1 MTFFDSKHGIAVGE
15 DQAGP
20 GPNGGPGCFTTSDG
34 GVTWVQQYATSQGRL
49 FGATYLSKDTI
60 LTIGFDNMAFV
71 LLSYDGGSSWH
82 RITPPDPLT
91 TSLIAVANKGERIIG
106 VGNVGLVRI
115 SLDRGL
121 TWETGNCGS
130 SSDMYSV
137 AMFDDSTALA
147 GSSGGNIYRTT
158 NGGAAWVEVYD
169 ARSEFL
175 PTLAFPQPETAS
187 QEIEYS
193 LPQLQH
199 VTVRVY
205 DLTGHI
211 VQTLLDKEL
220 QSAGE
225 HRVMFRGDALSAGTY
240 IYHIDTERYHASG
253 KSVLVK

>member
-1 MTFFDSKHGIAVGE
+1 
-15 DQAGP
+15 
-20 GPNGGPGCFTTSDG
+20 
-34 GVTWVQQYATSQGRL
+34 
-49 FGATYLSKDTI
+49 
-60 LTIGFDNMAFV
+60 
-71 LLSYDGGSSWH
+71 
-82 RITPPDPLT
+82 
-91 TSLIAVANKGERIIG
+91 
-106 VGNVGLVRI
+106 
-115 SLDRGL
+115 
-121 TWETGNCGS
+121 
-130 SSDMYSV
+130 MYSV

-158 NGGAAWVEVYD
+158 NGGADWVEVYD

-205 DLTGHI
+205 DLTGHV

-220 QSAGE
+220 QPAGE
-225 HRVMFRGDALSAGTY
+225 HRVTFRGDGLPAGTY

-253 KSVLVK
+253 KSILVK